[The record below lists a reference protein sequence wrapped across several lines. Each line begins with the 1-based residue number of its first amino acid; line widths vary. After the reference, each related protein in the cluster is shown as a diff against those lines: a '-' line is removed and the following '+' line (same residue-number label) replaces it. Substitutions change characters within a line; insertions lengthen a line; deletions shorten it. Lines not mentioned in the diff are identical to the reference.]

1 MECHFWEELRFV
13 EYKKYIP
20 VKIYIKNNKKHG
32 IAPFF
37 YFMVYYIMSH
47 IYAFQIEKLK
57 INFDNIITL
66 KREIAKIKH
75 LVVEKLAHLKEVYN
89 DLIKSNNKKIFIF
102 CLDSFYFQ
110 YKTFAMEMENID
122 RFRVLMNNRMYC
134 DYYKLFN
141 IILAYIKENHSE
153 LSKLMKNSSSNEES
167 KLDINDLELKTFPVY
182 KDLEPFLEYK
192 IEDIKDIHHNI
203 LHLINKLYSQ
213 YTENDDQIGHY
224 NENQKVGFSISN
236 FLNTLNYENNLLK
249 EQVSLFVSYISFFH
263 ISQKKQIN
271 RLYLRMQDF
280 YKEIEN
286 NININH
292 TFSIE
297 DIGDEQRIERFFF
310 VGEDVQI
317 ESILEDSD
325 LLMENTDKM
334 IEKLEVIVEK
344 RDDNT
349 NSSILEEVLDK
360 NQEIV
365 DIENSVSSEET
376 I

>member
-1 MECHFWEELRFV
+1 
-13 EYKKYIP
+13 
-20 VKIYIKNNKKHG
+20 
-32 IAPFF
+32 
-37 YFMVYYIMSH
+37 MSH

-75 LVVEKLAHLKEVYN
+75 LVIEKLAHLKEVYN
-89 DLIKSNNKKIFIF
+89 NLIKSNNKKIFMF

-122 RFRVLMNNRMYC
+122 RFRVLTNNRMYC

-141 IILAYIKENHSE
+141 IILNYIKENHAE
-153 LSKLMKNSSSNEES
+153 LSKLIKNSSSNEDVTM
-167 KLDINDLELKTFPVY
+167 DINDLELKTFPVY
-182 KDLEPFLEYK
+182 KDLEPFYEYK
-192 IEDIKDIHHNI
+192 IEDIKDIHSNI
-203 LHLINKLYSQ
+203 LHLINKLYTQ
-213 YTENDDQIGHY
+213 YTVNDDQIGHY

-236 FLNTLNYENNLLK
+236 FLNTLNHENNLLK
-249 EQVSLFVSYISFFH
+249 EQVSLFVNYISFFH

-325 LLMENTDKM
+325 LLMENTNKM
-334 IEKLEVIVEK
+334 IEKLEVIVEN
-344 RDDNT
+344 REDNIQ
-349 NSSILEEVLDK
+349 SSVLEEVLDK
-360 NQEIV
+360 KEELIDV
-365 DIENSVSSEET
+365 ENSISSEET
-376 I
+376 L

>member
-1 MECHFWEELRFV
+1 
-13 EYKKYIP
+13 
-20 VKIYIKNNKKHG
+20 
-32 IAPFF
+32 
-37 YFMVYYIMSH
+37 MSH

-75 LVVEKLAHLKEVYN
+75 LVIEKLAHLKEVYN
-89 DLIKSNNKKIFIF
+89 NLIKSNNKKIFMF

-122 RFRVLMNNRMYC
+122 RFRVLTNNRMYC

-141 IILAYIKENHSE
+141 IILNYIKENHAE
-153 LSKLMKNSSSNEES
+153 LSKLIKNSSSNEDVTM
-167 KLDINDLELKTFPVY
+167 DINDLELKTFPVY
-182 KDLEPFLEYK
+182 KDLEPFYEYK
-192 IEDIKDIHHNI
+192 IEDIKDIHSNI
-203 LHLINKLYSQ
+203 LHLINKLYTQ
-213 YTENDDQIGHY
+213 YTVNNDQIGHY

-236 FLNTLNYENNLLK
+236 FLNTLNHENNLLK
-249 EQVSLFVSYISFFH
+249 EQVSLFVNYISFFH

-334 IEKLEVIVEK
+334 IEKLEVIVEN
-344 RDDNT
+344 RQDYIQ
-349 NSSILEEVLDK
+349 SSVLEEILDK
-360 NQEIV
+360 KEEIIDV
-365 DIENSVSSEET
+365 ENSISSEET